1 MEKKTKKAKIID
13 ILFIIVVVMCFCV
26 TSLLLY
32 RNICYDKVIVSGSS
46 MEPTLLNGDY
56 GLMKTTSGAKKS
68 IKRFDIVIFKVDE
81 TSSSEG
87 HDIIKRIIGMPG
99 ETIRINNDGNIFI
112 NNELLEQS
120 FIDENAKKATYR
132 SGSIA
137 METNYEIPANSYFAL
152 GDNRNVSLD
161 SRSRGAMSASQIDG
175 VLKIIYKH
183 CDGSGA
189 CKSITSRWY

>member
-32 RNICYDKVIVSGSS
+32 RNICYDKVIVSGKS
-46 MEPTLLNGDY
+46 MEPTLFNGDY

-81 TSSSEG
+81 TDTSEG

-99 ETIRINNDGNIFI
+99 ETIRINTDGEIFI
-112 NNELLEQS
+112 DNKLLEQS
-120 FIDENAKKATYR
+120 FISDSAKKATYR
-132 SGSIA
+132 SGSVA
-137 METNYEIPANSYFAL
+137 ANKDYEIPINAYFAL
-152 GDNRNVSLD
+152 GDNRAASSD
-161 SRSRGAMSASQIDG
+161 SRSRGAISKDSIDG

-183 CDGSGA
+183 CDNDKA
-189 CKSITSRWY
+189 CKSISARWY

>member
-1 MEKKTKKAKIID
+1 MEKKTKKTKIID

-32 RNICYDKVIVSGSS
+32 RNICYDKVIVSGKS

-81 TSSSEG
+81 TDTSEG

-99 ETIRINNDGNIFI
+99 EHVEIKDGKVYINGGALAEDYLPEGMTTESLGGVFTDLVVPEGCIFV
-112 NNELLEQS
+112 
-120 FIDENAKKATYR
+120 
-132 SGSIA
+132 
-137 METNYEIPANSYFAL
+137 L
-152 GDNRNVSLD
+152 GDNREISLD
-161 SRSRGAMSASQIDG
+161 SRYDKVGLVDVSDVEGKVFVRLYPFNDISFIN
-175 VLKIIYKH
+175 
-183 CDGSGA
+183 
-189 CKSITSRWY
+189 